1 MKDVYFIQRVAAYL
15 VDMIIITLVSTMLIS
30 LVELAMPKN
39 SQYTEAVDNYT
50 KLTNEFL
57 DKLSNTT
64 KEEKKEEEKQEEK
77 KEDTE
82 LVEEDKE
89 ETEKS
94 EEEPKQEQANKTE
107 STMVLLQEY
116 MDSQKK
122 NIYII
127 DKQSSLSSIFDIVLC
142 IGYFGAFQFMNK
154 GQTLG
159 KKLCGIKVVSN
170 GKKKY
175 TYALSILRSVLNY
188 GLISKTLLIILFIFL
203 NENNFLIPVG
213 LVEMIAFLFNLTLI
227 IMAAFVKNGR
237 TLSDIICGTKV
248 VSSK

>member
-1 MKDVYFIQRVAAYL
+1 MKEVYFVQRVAAYL
-15 VDMIIITLVSTMLIS
+15 IDIILVTLVSTMLIS

-39 SQYTEAVDNYT
+39 SQYIEAVDNYT

-57 DKLSNTT
+57 DKLTESTNK
-64 KEEKKEEEKQEEK
+64 KEEKKEEEKKEEIV
-77 KEDTE
+77 ESSDDEETTSE
-82 LVEEDKE
+82 VVEEPRE
-89 ETEKS
+89 ET
-94 EEEPKQEQANKTE
+94 KTE

-116 MDSQKK
+116 MDSQQK
-122 NIYII
+122 NLYII

-188 GLISKTLLIILFIFL
+188 GLISKTLLIILFLFL

-213 LVEMIAFLFNLTLI
+213 LVEMVAILFNLTLI

>member
-1 MKDVYFIQRVAAYL
+1 MKEVYFVQRVAAYL
-15 VDMIIITLVSTMLIS
+15 IDIILVTLVSTMLIS

-39 SQYTEAVDNYT
+39 SQYIEAVDNYT

-57 DKLSNTT
+57 DKLTESTNK
-64 KEEKKEEEKQEEK
+64 KEEKKEEEK
-77 KEDTE
+77 
-82 LVEEDKE
+82 KE
-89 ETEKS
+89 ETVESS
-94 EEEPKQEQANKTE
+94 EEEETTSEVVEEPKEEETKTE

-116 MDSQKK
+116 MDSQQK
-122 NIYII
+122 NLYII

-188 GLISKTLLIILFIFL
+188 GLISKTLLIILFLFL

-213 LVEMIAFLFNLTLI
+213 LVEMVAILFNLTLI

>member
-1 MKDVYFIQRVAAYL
+1 MKEVYFIQRVAAYL
-15 VDMIIITLVSTMLIS
+15 VDMIIITLVSTLLIS

-50 KLTNEFL
+50 KLSNEFL
-57 DKLSNTT
+57 DKLTELST
-64 KEEKKEEEKQEEK
+64 KEEKKEEK
-77 KEDTE
+77 
-82 LVEEDKE
+82 KE
-89 ETEKS
+89 ETKETEDNDNLELT
-94 EEEPKQEQANKTE
+94 EEEPKEEQNNKTE
-107 STMVLLQEY
+107 STLVLLQEY
-116 MDSQKK
+116 VDSQKK

-170 GKKKY
+170 NKKKY
-175 TYALSILRSVLNY
+175 TYALYILRSVLNY
-188 GLISKTLLIILFIFL
+188 GLISKILLIILFLFL
-203 NENNFLIPVG
+203 NENNFIIPVG

>member
-1 MKDVYFIQRVAAYL
+1 
-15 VDMIIITLVSTMLIS
+15 
-30 LVELAMPKN
+30 
-39 SQYTEAVDNYT
+39 
-50 KLTNEFL
+50 
-57 DKLSNTT
+57 
-64 KEEKKEEEKQEEK
+64 
-77 KEDTE
+77 
-82 LVEEDKE
+82 
-89 ETEKS
+89 
-94 EEEPKQEQANKTE
+94 
-107 STMVLLQEY
+107 
-116 MDSQKK
+116 
-122 NIYII
+122 
-127 DKQSSLSSIFDIVLC
+127 
-142 IGYFGAFQFMNK
+142 MNK

-188 GLISKTLLIILFIFL
+188 GLISKTLLIILFLFL

-213 LVEMIAFLFNLTLI
+213 LVEMIAILFNLTLI

>member
-1 MKDVYFIQRVAAYL
+1 MKEVYFIQRVAAYL
-15 VDMIIITLVSTMLIS
+15 VDMIIITLVSTLLIS

-50 KLTNEFL
+50 KLSNEFL
-57 DKLSNTT
+57 DKLTELST
-64 KEEKKEEEKQEEK
+64 KEEKKEEK
-77 KEDTE
+77 
-82 LVEEDKE
+82 KE
-89 ETEKS
+89 ETKETENNDNLELT
-94 EEEPKQEQANKTE
+94 EEEPKEEQNNKTE
-107 STMVLLQEY
+107 STLVLLQEY

-170 GKKKY
+170 NKKKY

-188 GLISKTLLIILFIFL
+188 GLISKTLLIILFLFL
-203 NENNFLIPVG
+203 NENNFIIPVG

>member
-1 MKDVYFIQRVAAYL
+1 MKEVYFVQRVAAYL
-15 VDMIIITLVSTMLIS
+15 IDIILVTLVSTMLIS

-39 SQYTEAVDNYT
+39 SQYIEAVDNYT

-57 DKLSNTT
+57 DKLTESTNK
-64 KEEKKEEEKQEEK
+64 KEEKKEEEKKEEIV
-77 KEDTE
+77 ESSEEEETTSE
-82 LVEEDKE
+82 VVEEPKE
-89 ETEKS
+89 ET
-94 EEEPKQEQANKTE
+94 KTE

-116 MDSQKK
+116 MDSQQK
-122 NIYII
+122 NLYII

-188 GLISKTLLIILFIFL
+188 GLISKTLLIILFLFL

-213 LVEMIAFLFNLTLI
+213 LVEMVAILFNLTLI

>member
-1 MKDVYFIQRVAAYL
+1 MKEVYFVQRVAAYL
-15 VDMIIITLVSTMLIS
+15 IDIILVTLVSTMLIS

-39 SQYTEAVDNYT
+39 SQYIEAVDNYT

-57 DKLSNTT
+57 DKLTESTN
-64 KEEKKEEEKQEEK
+64 KKEEEKKEE
-77 KEDTE
+77 T
-82 LVEEDKE
+82 VES
-89 ETEKS
+89 S
-94 EEEPKQEQANKTE
+94 EEEETTGEVVEEPKEEETKTE

-116 MDSQKK
+116 MDSQQK
-122 NIYII
+122 NLYII

-188 GLISKTLLIILFIFL
+188 GLISKTLLIILFLFL

-213 LVEMIAFLFNLTLI
+213 LVEMVAILFNLTLI

>member
-1 MKDVYFIQRVAAYL
+1 MKEVYFVQRVAAYL
-15 VDMIIITLVSTMLIS
+15 IDIILVTLVSTMLIS

-39 SQYTEAVDNYT
+39 SQYIEAVDNYT

-57 DKLSNTT
+57 DKLTESTNK
-64 KEEKKEEEKQEEK
+64 KEEKKEEEK
-77 KEDTE
+77 
-82 LVEEDKE
+82 KE
-89 ETEKS
+89 EIVESS
-94 EEEPKQEQANKTE
+94 EDEETTSEVVEEPKEEETKTE

-116 MDSQKK
+116 MDSQQK
-122 NIYII
+122 NLYII

-188 GLISKTLLIILFIFL
+188 GLISKTLLIILFLFL

-213 LVEMIAFLFNLTLI
+213 LVEMVAILFNLTLI

>member
-1 MKDVYFIQRVAAYL
+1 MKEVYFIQRVAAYL

-57 DKLSNTT
+57 DKLTEVSTKEDK
-64 KEEKKEEEKQEEK
+64 KEEKKEETK
-77 KEDTE
+77 
-82 LVEEDKE
+82 
-89 ETEKS
+89 ETEDNDNLELS
-94 EEEPKQEQANKTE
+94 EEEPKEEQNNKTE
-107 STMVLLQEY
+107 STLVLLQEY

-170 GKKKY
+170 NKKKY

-188 GLISKTLLIILFIFL
+188 GLISKTLLIILFLFL
-203 NENNFLIPVG
+203 NENNFIIPVG
-213 LVEMIAFLFNLTLI
+213 LVEMIAFLFSLTLI

>member
-1 MKDVYFIQRVAAYL
+1 MNKEKREKPYLFRRVLAYL
-15 VDMIIITLVSTMLIS
+15 IDIILVTLVSTMLIS

-39 SQYTEAVDNYT
+39 SQYIEAVDNYT

-57 DKLSNTT
+57 DKLTESTNK
-64 KEEKKEEEKQEEK
+64 KEEKKEEIVESSEE
-77 KEDTE
+77 EETTSE
-82 LVEEDKE
+82 VVEEPKE
-89 ETEKS
+89 ET
-94 EEEPKQEQANKTE
+94 KTE

-116 MDSQKK
+116 MDSQQK
-122 NIYII
+122 NLYII

-142 IGYFGAFQFMNK
+142 IGYFGAFQFINK

-188 GLISKTLLIILFIFL
+188 GLISKTLLIILFLFL

-213 LVEMIAFLFNLTLI
+213 LVEMVAILFNLTLI